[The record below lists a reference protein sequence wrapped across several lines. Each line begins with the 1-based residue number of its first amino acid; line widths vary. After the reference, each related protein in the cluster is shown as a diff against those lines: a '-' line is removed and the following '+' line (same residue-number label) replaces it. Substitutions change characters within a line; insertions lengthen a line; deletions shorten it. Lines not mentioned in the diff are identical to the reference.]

1 MIGKCIG
8 GLVLLQLLSMGAVWG
23 QTRPTTDL
31 ERTQLKHCFAPSSV
45 VDYRIESLEA
55 GGMGLTLTMVNVTKY
70 QVVHYHFEWEAIV
83 AGEVLLNGSIYSD
96 KALAPDAE
104 RAHHNVV
111 DDALLRD
118 SVAQVLAAHEA
129 GTLTFK
135 LTCKGLR
142 LAVVE

>member
-1 MIGKCIG
+1 MIGKRIG
-8 GLVLLQLLSMGAVWG
+8 GLVLLLWLGMGTVWG
-23 QTRPTTDL
+23 QTRPGTDI
-31 ERTQLKHCFAPSSV
+31 ERTQLKHCYAPSSV

-55 GGMGLTLTMVNVTKY
+55 GGMGLTLTVVNVTQY
-70 QVVHYHFEWEAIV
+70 NMVHYDFEWTASV
-83 AGEVLLNGSIYSD
+83 DGETLLNGSIYSD

-118 SVAQVLAAHEA
+118 SVSQVLAAHEA